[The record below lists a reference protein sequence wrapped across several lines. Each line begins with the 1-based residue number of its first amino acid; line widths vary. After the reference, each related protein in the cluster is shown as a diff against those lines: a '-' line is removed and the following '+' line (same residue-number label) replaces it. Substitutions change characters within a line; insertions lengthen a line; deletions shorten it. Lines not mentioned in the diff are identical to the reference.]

1 MQLLFLYTKKASFE
15 VSGFFYALIT
25 AVVFMLPTILS
36 GIVSWWVNYE
46 LAVTKIFFLYKLSF
60 SVILFVMGVI
70 ELYMRFSMPDI
81 SGGVGGVSIF
91 FITL

>member
-1 MQLLFLYTKKASFE
+1 MSWRLLRY
-15 VSGFFYALIT
+15 
-25 AVVFMLPTILS
+25 
-36 GIVSWWVNYE
+36 
-46 LAVTKIFFLYKLSF
+46 FLYKLSF

-91 FITL
+91 L